1 MIITNN
7 SSKANKPSEAAQIIA
22 LDAWGRGSYRR
33 TTGRLLS
40 PLNTSKNKKP
50 YSIKG
55 AYMNPLKI
63 TEPIDSTNEEEFQEE
78 VNRMIKS
85 LSKSYEI
92 VDIKYST
99 HVFNGWKK
107 GYSAIVLYR

>member
-1 MIITNN
+1 MINN
-7 SSKANKPSEAAQIIA
+7 SNKANEPSKAAQTITM
-22 LDAWGRGSYRR
+22 DAWGRGSDRKA
-33 TTGRLLS
+33 TGRLLS
-40 PLNTSKNKKP
+40 PQNSYKNKKP

-55 AYMNPLKI
+55 VYMNPLKI
-63 TEPIDSTNEEEFQEE
+63 TEPIDSTDSEEFQEE

-85 LSKSYEI
+85 LSESYEI

-99 HVFNGWKK
+99 YVFNGWKK

>member
-1 MIITNN
+1 MANN
-7 SSKANKPSEAAQIIA
+7 SNKANEPRKVAQAIA
-22 LDAWGRGSYRR
+22 LDAWGRGSDRKI
-33 TTGRLLS
+33 TGRLLS
-40 PLNTSKNKKP
+40 HLNSYKNKKP
-50 YSIKG
+50 YSTKG

-63 TEPIDSTNEEEFQEE
+63 TKPIDSTDLEEFQEE

-85 LSKSYEI
+85 LSESYEI

>member
-1 MIITNN
+1 MINN
-7 SSKANKPSEAAQIIA
+7 SSKANEPSKAAQTIA
-22 LDAWGRGSYRR
+22 LNAWGRGSDRG

-50 YSIKG
+50 YSTKG

-63 TEPIDSTNEEEFQEE
+63 TEPMNSTDSKGFQEE
-78 VNRMIKS
+78 VNRVIKS
-85 LSKSYEI
+85 LSESYREI

-99 HVFNGWKK
+99 HVFNGWKR

>member
-1 MIITNN
+1 MTNN
-7 SSKANKPSEAAQIIA
+7 SNKANEPSKAAQIID
-22 LDAWGRGSYRR
+22 LDAWGRGSDRK

-40 PLNTSKNKKP
+40 PSNSYKNKKP
-50 YSIKG
+50 YSTKG

-63 TEPIDSTNEEEFQEE
+63 TEPINSTNAEEFQEE

-85 LSKSYEI
+85 LSESYEI

-99 HVFNGWKK
+99 HVFNGYKK
-107 GYSAIVLYR
+107 CYSAIVLYR

>member
-1 MIITNN
+1 MTNN
-7 SSKANKPSEAAQIIA
+7 SNKVNEPRKAAQMIA
-22 LDAWGRGSYRR
+22 LDAWGRGSGRR

-40 PLNTSKNKKP
+40 PSNSYKNKKP

-55 AYMNPLKI
+55 VYMNPLKI
-63 TEPIDSTNEEEFQEE
+63 TEPIDSTDSEEFQEE
-78 VNRMIKS
+78 VNRMIKF
-85 LSKSYEI
+85 LSESYEI

>member
-1 MIITNN
+1 M
-7 SSKANKPSEAAQIIA
+7 KQ
-22 LDAWGRGSYRR
+22 
-33 TTGRLLS
+33 
-40 PLNTSKNKKP
+40 
-50 YSIKG
+50 
-55 AYMNPLKI
+55 LKI
-63 TEPIDSTNEEEFQEE
+63 TKPINSTELEEFQEE

-85 LSKSYEI
+85 LSESYEI

>member
-1 MIITNN
+1 M
-7 SSKANKPSEAAQIIA
+7 
-22 LDAWGRGSYRR
+22 GRGSDRK

-40 PLNTSKNKKP
+40 PSNSYKNKKS
-50 YSIKG
+50 YSDKG

-63 TEPIDSTNEEEFQEE
+63 TEPIDSTNAEEFQEE
-78 VNRMIKS
+78 VNRVIKS
-85 LSKSYEI
+85 LSESYREI

-99 HVFNGWKK
+99 RVFNGWKR

>member
-1 MIITNN
+1 MANN
-7 SSKANKPSEAAQIIA
+7 SNKANEPSKAAQTIA
-22 LDAWGRGSYRR
+22 LDVWGRGSDRR
-33 TTGRLLS
+33 ITGRLLS
-40 PLNTSKNKKP
+40 TSNSYKNKKP

-55 AYMNPLKI
+55 VYMNPLKI
-63 TEPIDSTNEEEFQEE
+63 TDPINSTDSEEFQEE

-85 LSKSYEI
+85 LSESYEI

>member
-1 MIITNN
+1 MANN
-7 SSKANKPSEAAQIIA
+7 SNKVNEPSKAAQTIA
-22 LDAWGRGSYRR
+22 LDVWGRGSGRK
-33 TTGRLLS
+33 TAWRLLS
-40 PLNTSKNKKP
+40 PLNSSKNKKP

-55 AYMNPLKI
+55 VYMNPLKI
-63 TEPIDSTNEEEFQEE
+63 TKPIDSTDLEEFQEE

-85 LSKSYEI
+85 LSESYEI

>member
-1 MIITNN
+1 MTNN
-7 SSKANKPSEAAQIIA
+7 SNKANEPSKAAQTIA
-22 LDAWGRGSYRR
+22 LDAWGRGSDRKA
-33 TTGRLLS
+33 TGRLLS
-40 PLNTSKNKKP
+40 HLNSYKNKKP
-50 YSIKG
+50 YSTKG

-63 TEPIDSTNEEEFQEE
+63 TEPINSTELEEFQEE

-85 LSKSYEI
+85 LSESYEI

-99 HVFNGWKK
+99 NVFNGWKK

>member
-1 MIITNN
+1 MFAR
-7 SSKANKPSEAAQIIA
+7 KG
-22 LDAWGRGSYRR
+22 WGGGLTER

-40 PLNTSKNKKP
+40 PLNTSKNKKS
-50 YSIKG
+50 YSDKG
-55 AYMNPLKI
+55 AYMNPMKI
-63 TEPIDSTNEEEFQEE
+63 TEPIDSTDSEEFQEE

-85 LSKSYEI
+85 LSESYEV

-99 HVFNGWKK
+99 HVFNGWKR

>member
-1 MIITNN
+1 MINN
-7 SSKANKPSEAAQIIA
+7 SNKANEPSKAAQIIA
-22 LDAWGRGSYRR
+22 LDVWGRGSDRR

-40 PLNTSKNKKP
+40 PSNSYKNKKT
-50 YSIKG
+50 YSTKG

-63 TEPIDSTNEEEFQEE
+63 TEPIDSTDLEEFQEE

-85 LSKSYEI
+85 LSESYEI

-99 HVFNGWKK
+99 HVFNGLKK

>member
-1 MIITNN
+1 MGEGVWQ
-7 SSKANKPSEAAQIIA
+7 KGHRAATKYLKFLQK
-22 LDAWGRGSYRR
+22 
-33 TTGRLLS
+33 T
-40 PLNTSKNKKP
+40 KKH
-50 YSIKG
+50 YSTKG

-63 TEPIDSTNEEEFQEE
+63 TEPIDSTNAEEFQEE
-78 VNRMIKS
+78 VNRVIKS
-85 LSKSYEI
+85 LSESYREI

>member
-1 MIITNN
+1 MTNN
-7 SSKANKPSEAAQIIA
+7 SNKANESRKAAQIIA
-22 LDAWGRGSYRR
+22 LDAWGRGSDRR

-40 PLNTSKNKKP
+40 PQNSYKNKKP

-63 TEPIDSTNEEEFQEE
+63 TEPINSTNAEEFQEE

-85 LSKSYEI
+85 LSESYEI

>member
-1 MIITNN
+1 M
-7 SSKANKPSEAAQIIA
+7 
-22 LDAWGRGSYRR
+22 GRGSDRK
-33 TTGRLLS
+33 TPGRLLS

-50 YSIKG
+50 YSSKG

-63 TEPIDSTNEEEFQEE
+63 TEPIDSTNAEEFQEE
-78 VNRMIKS
+78 VNRVIKS
-85 LSKSYEI
+85 LSESYREI

-99 HVFNGWKK
+99 HVFNGCKK